1 MQARIP
7 IFQSMASQTNGDL
20 PRMTEGPHHSQ
31 EPSFDEESV
40 PNESLEQSLTF
51 LNTPFG
57 TNAFLQDIPDINCQW
72 QTMGV
77 HSVNPSCS
85 VYPSPNV
92 VESYNDLWPF
102 DAANTNLSNPYFPET
117 AAMNTPFD
125 NCANFEDSLSHFESD
140 GWLTSFLQSPEP
152 ITYSS
157 LQVGAF
163 TEQQSP
169 CEPDHPS
176 VEALPKAESPST
188 YIPEMDS
195 YSNHFKEDVP
205 TLAPSK
211 LQTDLSSPPDQL
223 TPRASEPVAVTP
235 RNMEDCLIDFHSG
248 VKAPKRKR
256 KEFNRREKLKVHLVR
271 QVGACQS
278 CRARKVECTSD
289 GVCDRCFKLAGDPFM
304 AKQICIRHKLKDVYL
319 GVTDVQTR
327 LLTSGKEQV
336 HQLLR
341 ALEGH
346 VAKVEL
352 RADCSMASFP
362 CRSLPC
368 KVMVCRSV
376 DLCRWRSLT
385 KMNGVYIT
393 HKSLRDKTYLVV
405 PDSLPTVD
413 ELDFFGREIL
423 LSSPESHSGKITH
436 ILDKFLYIY
445 CKQYF
450 GSHLACLCNAAFRIT
465 SLNSLAFYGVANI
478 HCHPHGQLDV
488 VNTIN
493 DTFSPDT
500 VREQVRLKASE
511 GLEESEKYFFSEIEN
526 LSKKSAS
533 NKQTRIIAGICL
545 LRLMLFYRERVVRI
559 ELRSNLPRC
568 KTDEDLKNCIHPGK
582 TDPQK
587 RLEQCG
593 FMYKQL
599 AVAFSTLCRGDNTP
613 LTIDWEAEAAGRVA
627 PDVPMLSATFL
638 ELKSAYAEFCKNNL
652 THRDDDVFKTL
663 VVEPAEKER
672 DRVAKKQSKLKTH
685 KQPKR

>member
-1 MQARIP
+1 
-7 IFQSMASQTNGDL
+7 
-20 PRMTEGPHHSQ
+20 MTEGPHHSQ
-31 EPSFDEESV
+31 ELSLDEENV
-40 PNESLEQSLTF
+40 PNETLEPSLTF
-51 LNTPFG
+51 LNTTFG
-57 TNAFLQDIPDINCQW
+57 TNAFLQEIPDINCQW
-72 QTMGV
+72 QTMGF
-77 HSVNPSCS
+77 HGVNPLCS

-92 VESYNDLWPF
+92 LEPYNDLWPF
-102 DAANTNLSNPYFPET
+102 DTANTNLSNPYFPET
-117 AAMNTPFD
+117 AAINTSFD
-125 NCANFEDSLSHFESD
+125 NCDNFEDSLSHFESD

-152 ITYSS
+152 ITYSP
-157 LQVGAF
+157 LQVGTF
-163 TEQQSP
+163 TERQSP
-169 CEPDHPS
+169 CEPAQPS
-176 VEALPKAESPST
+176 VEALPKNEGPRT
-188 YIPEMDS
+188 YTPEIDS
-195 YSNHFKEDVP
+195 SSNHFKEDVP

-223 TPRASEPVAVTP
+223 TPHASEPVVVTP

-289 GVCDRCFKLAGDPFM
+289 GVCDRCFKLAGDPVM

-336 HQLLR
+336 YQLLG

-368 KVMVCRSV
+368 K
-376 DLCRWRSLT
+376 
-385 KMNGVYIT
+385 
-393 HKSLRDKTYLVV
+393 
-405 PDSLPTVD
+405 
-413 ELDFFGREIL
+413 
-423 LSSPESHSGKITH
+423 
-436 ILDKFLYIY
+436 
-445 CKQYF
+445 
-450 GSHLACLCNAAFRIT
+450 ACLCNAAFRIT

-526 LSKKSAS
+526 LCKKSAS

-587 RLEQCG
+587 RLGQCG

-627 PDVPMLSATFL
+627 PDVPMLSNAFL
-638 ELKSAYAEFCKNNL
+638 ELKSAYAEFSSILPPGDKWCPGLAMSLGYAITLYSPVMKLPMCIAPDLYEVPEERLMVLGKKEDREVVKLITESSIQICKW
-652 THRDDDVFKTL
+652 KM
-663 VVEPAEKER
+663 E
-672 DRVAKKQSKLKTH
+672 KLKGERL
-685 KQPKR
+685 KDEK

>member
-1 MQARIP
+1 MEWRINGELP
-7 IFQSMASQTNGDL
+7 QVTIQGPHDTEESSLEEKNITNGEL
-20 PRMTEGPHHSQ
+20 ESFMTYQGST
-31 EPSFDEESV
+31 FDMD
-40 PNESLEQSLTF
+40 TF
-51 LNTPFG
+51 LQN
-57 TNAFLQDIPDINCQW
+57 NLDINSQW
-72 QTMGV
+72 QMMDPV
-77 HSVNPSCS
+77 LPPQSVGETSNGP
-85 VYPSPNV
+85 
-92 VESYNDLWPF
+92 WAF
-102 DAANTNLSNPYFPET
+102 DTANNNFSSTYFPE
-117 AAMNTPFD
+117 AAEMDISFNGCNTFGDHLP
-125 NCANFEDSLSHFESD
+125 NPESD
-140 GWLTSFLQSPEP
+140 GWLTSFFESPESILGP
-152 ITYSS
+152 FLEDTPYAGPQ
-157 LQVGAF
+157 L
-163 TEQQSP
+163 P
-169 CEPDHPS
+169 CEPDQPKIQMSFENTGLDSGASKKDSPIGEIKKEVPES
-176 VEALPKAESPST
+176 VP
-188 YIPEMDS
+188 
-195 YSNHFKEDVP
+195 
-205 TLAPSK
+205 
-211 LQTDLSSPPDQL
+211 
-223 TPRASEPVAVTP
+223 SEPRTEPSNTEDQATLPLNGSTIATP
-235 RNMEDCLIDFHSG
+235 QNMEDCLINFHSG

-271 QVGACQS
+271 QAGACQS

-289 GVCDRCFKLAGDPFM
+289 GVCDRCFKLAGDPLM
-304 AKQICIRHKLKDVYL
+304 ARQICIRHKLKDVYL

-327 LLTSGKEQV
+327 LLTSGKAQV
-336 HQLLR
+336 YQLLS

-346 VAKVEL
+346 MAKVEL
-352 RADCSMASFP
+352 RADCSMANFP

-368 KVMVCRSV
+368 KVMVCRSE
-376 DLCRWRSLT
+376 DFCRWRSLT

-423 LSSPESHSGKITH
+423 LSSPESHSGKVTH

-465 SLNSLAFYGVANI
+465 SLNSLVFYGVANI

-511 GLEESEKYFFSEIEN
+511 GLEEAEKYFFSEIEN
-526 LSKKSAS
+526 LCKKSAS

-559 ELRSNLPRC
+559 DLRSNLPRC

-587 RLEQCG
+587 RSEQCG

-613 LTIDWEAEAAGRVA
+613 LTTEWEAEAAGRVA
-627 PDVPMLSATFL
+627 PDAPMLANTFS
-638 ELKSAYAEFCKNNL
+638 ELKIAYTEFCEKNL

-663 VVEPAEKER
+663 IVDPAEKER
-672 DRVAKKQSKLKTH
+672 ERVAKKQSKPLKVR
-685 KQPKR
+685 KQPKG

>member
-1 MQARIP
+1 
-7 IFQSMASQTNGDL
+7 
-20 PRMTEGPHHSQ
+20 MTEGPHHSQ
-31 EPSFDEESV
+31 ELSLDEENV
-40 PNESLEQSLTF
+40 PNETLEPSLTF
-51 LNTPFG
+51 LNTTFG
-57 TNAFLQDIPDINCQW
+57 TNAFLQEIPDINCQW
-72 QTMGV
+72 QTMGF
-77 HSVNPSCS
+77 HGVNPLCS

-92 VESYNDLWPF
+92 LEPYNDLWPF
-102 DAANTNLSNPYFPET
+102 DTANTNLSNPYFPET
-117 AAMNTPFD
+117 AAINTSFD
-125 NCANFEDSLSHFESD
+125 NCDNFEDSLSHFESD

-152 ITYSS
+152 ITYSP
-157 LQVGAF
+157 LQVGTF
-163 TEQQSP
+163 TERQSP
-169 CEPDHPS
+169 CEPAQPS
-176 VEALPKAESPST
+176 VEALPKNEGPRT
-188 YIPEMDS
+188 YTPEIDS
-195 YSNHFKEDVP
+195 SSNHFKEDVP

-223 TPRASEPVAVTP
+223 TPHASEPVVVTP

-289 GVCDRCFKLAGDPFM
+289 GVCDRCFKLAGDPVM

-336 HQLLR
+336 YQLLG

-368 KVMVCRSV
+368 
-376 DLCRWRSLT
+376 
-385 KMNGVYIT
+385 
-393 HKSLRDKTYLVV
+393 KSLRDKTYLVV

-526 LSKKSAS
+526 LCKKSAS

-587 RLEQCG
+587 RLGQCG

-627 PDVPMLSATFL
+627 PDVPMLSNAFL

-663 VVEPAEKER
+663 IVEPAEKER
-672 DRVAKKQSKLKTH
+672 ERVAKKQSKLKTQ
-685 KQPKR
+685 KQPKI